1 MMKNEDGFTLIEM
14 LVVLGIIGL
23 MTALV
28 APQVVGYLGRAKT
41 DTAKAE
47 IRNIGMALDM
57 FKLDTGR
64 YPSGQ
69 EGLAILISKPD
80 RLASWSG
87 PYLKQKNVPADPWG
101 HTYTYR
107 QPGQNGPYD
116 LFTLGADAQVGGTG
130 ENQDVTNWQ

>member
-1 MMKNEDGFTLIEM
+1 MMKNDDGFTLIEM

-47 IRNIGMALDM
+47 IRNIGMAIDM

-69 EGLAILISKPD
+69 EGLTILISKPD

-87 PYLKQKNVPADPWG
+87 PYLKQKAAPADPWG
-101 HTYTYR
+101 HTYQYR

-116 LFTLGADAQVGGTG
+116 LFTLGADGQVGGTG